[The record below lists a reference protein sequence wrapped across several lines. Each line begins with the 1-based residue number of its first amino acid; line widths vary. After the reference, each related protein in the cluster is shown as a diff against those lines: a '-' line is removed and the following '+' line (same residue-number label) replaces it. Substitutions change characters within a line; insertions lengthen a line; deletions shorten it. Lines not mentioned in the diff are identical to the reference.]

1 MESVMSTTTID
12 CKGLSVAPGDK
23 IRILSI
29 TPDPDLDEDDLE
41 MFMNMVGSRCE
52 VERIDPDGTA
62 WVVVWWN
69 TSEGSL
75 TTQAGLAPEQIEKL
89 TV

>member
-1 MESVMSTTTID
+1 MSATTTD

-23 IRILSI
+23 IRILDI
-29 TPDPDLDEDDLE
+29 TPDPDLDEDDLD

-75 TTQAGLAPEQIEKL
+75 ITQAGLAPEQIEKVTL
-89 TV
+89 